1 MKRGTDEGKSL
12 ATRASEAK
20 RRKRGPNIEA
30 AQETKEDE
38 EFATVAL
45 DGDVE
50 DLSEVCF
57 FPFFYFSD
65 EGLMH
70 SWDN

>member
-20 RRKRGPNIEA
+20 RRKRGPSVET
-30 AQETKEDE
+30 AQETNQDE

-57 FPFFYFSD
+57 FLVFFSD
-65 EGLMH
+65 ERLMH